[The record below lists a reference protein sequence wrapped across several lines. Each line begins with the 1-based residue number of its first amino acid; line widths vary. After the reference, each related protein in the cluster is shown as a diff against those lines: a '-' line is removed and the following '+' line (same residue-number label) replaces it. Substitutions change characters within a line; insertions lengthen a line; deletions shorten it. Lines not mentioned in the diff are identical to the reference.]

1 MANYWYIKFNW
12 CDEKQIN
19 LEEINYFWRRHWLQ
33 GSRTLS
39 KIGSVPESGST
50 LVGSNKTIA
59 GGPYRAPFSVI
70 LQNQSPAIDKIISI
84 RLYVLYLELLYLIKK
99 LMPTRGWGMRLS
111 KSRRNPCVLP
121 VSMSVS
127 GRCVLR
133 FQTNYRDEPNGC
145 WPFLNCYSFQLPSEQ
160 DK

>member
-1 MANYWYIKFNW
+1 
-12 CDEKQIN
+12 
-19 LEEINYFWRRHWLQ
+19 
-33 GSRTLS
+33 
-39 KIGSVPESGST
+39 
-50 LVGSNKTIA
+50 
-59 GGPYRAPFSVI
+59 
-70 LQNQSPAIDKIISI
+70 
-84 RLYVLYLELLYLIKK
+84 
-99 LMPTRGWGMRLS
+99 MPTRGWGMRLS

-160 DK
+160 DKYPMNTWRKFQMAPVKRHMKSHSSVKNKDSIIYDLSLNSLAFHMENIWENLSKDSDRSLNIHDLLKSLGIQNVHISSSKQFCFHKIYLSITILLF

>member
-33 GSRTLS
+33 GSRALS

-84 RLYVLYLELLYLIKK
+84 RLYVLYLELLSHIKNWCRHGDGAWGCLNLEEIPVCCRSACLYRADVCWGFRQITGMS
-99 LMPTRGWGMRLS
+99 LMGVDHS
-111 KSRRNPCVLP
+111 
-121 VSMSVS
+121 
-127 GRCVLR
+127 
-133 FQTNYRDEPNGC
+133 
-145 WPFLNCYSFQLPSEQ
+145 
-160 DK
+160 